1 MNYRLLL
8 SEMFIDYCERFEKEQ
23 NLDKK
28 EAYRE
33 VMRDFTLALDI
44 EPNQIQIMQDVEKL
58 INQNYGNSES
68 I

>member
-8 SEMFIDYCERFEKEQ
+8 SEMFIDYSERFQKEQ

-28 EAYRE
+28 EVYRE

-44 EPNQIQIMQDVEKL
+44 EPNQIQIMQDIEKL
-58 INQNYGNSES
+58 IN
-68 I
+68 

>member
-8 SEMFIDYCERFEKEQ
+8 SEMFIDYCEKFQKEE

-28 EAYRE
+28 EVYRE
-33 VMRDFTLALDI
+33 LMKDFTLALDI

-58 INQNYGNSES
+58 INK
-68 I
+68 

>member
-8 SEMFIDYCERFEKEQ
+8 SEMFIDYSERFQKEQ

-28 EAYRE
+28 EVYRE
-33 VMRDFTLALDI
+33 VLRDFTLALDI

-58 INQNYGNSES
+58 IN
-68 I
+68 